1 MNPIRNRNVLVVED
15 DPAIRSLLVILMKK
29 AGLAVDAAANGIE
42 AMASVETRDYAVI
55 LLDLNMPGMD
65 GFGFLRELRGRCE
78 RAREKPLVVVVS
90 AALES
95 ADVVARIDTDLVGAA
110 IRKPF
115 EPAHLQSIVSMYVAA
130 VTERDPLQKLDSE
143 VPFKEFN

>member
-1 MNPIRNRNVLVVED
+1 VV
-15 DPAIRSLLVILMKK
+15 I
-29 AGLAVDAAANGIE
+29 
-42 AMASVETRDYAVI
+42 
-55 LLDLNMPGMD
+55 
-65 GFGFLRELRGRCE
+65 
-78 RAREKPLVVVVS
+78 S

-130 VTERDPLQKLDSE
+130 VNDGDPLQKLDPD
-143 VPFKEFN
+143 VPFKELN